1 MQLFHSPTSPFVR
14 KVLVTAHETGL
25 AARIEL
31 LPANPWE
38 QPPALTAINPL
49 SKVPALLTDD
59 GTILYDSPVIC
70 EYLDSLHGG
79 ARLVPESGAQRWQ
92 VLRVQALADGILDAA
107 VLRRLELLRPT
118 HLQSS
123 EWLALQASTIGRGL
137 DALEHEAVEWGG
149 ETDLGRITAAC
160 ALGYLDFRFG
170 DEQWRTTREN
180 LHRWY
185 ATFRLRPS
193 MTATAHPEG

>member
-25 AARIEL
+25 AARVEL

-79 ARLVPESGAQRWQ
+79 ARLVPEKGVRRWQ

-107 VLRRLELLRPT
+107 VLRRLECLRPAER
-118 HLQSS
+118 QSPD
-123 EWLALQASTIGRGL
+123 WLALQIATVGRGL
-137 DALEHEAVEWGG
+137 DALEQEAGSWDG
-149 ETDLGRITAAC
+149 TADLGRITAAC

-170 DEQWRTTREN
+170 NEDWRKDRDTLRAWYEQFRQRT
-180 LHRWY
+180 
-185 ATFRLRPS
+185 S
-193 MTATAHPEG
+193 MTATAHPDG

>member
-49 SKVPALLTDD
+49 GKVPALITDD
-59 GTILYDSPVIC
+59 RAILYDSPVIC
-70 EYLDSLHGG
+70 EYLDSLHDG

-92 VLRVQALADGILDAA
+92 VLRIQALADGILDAA
-107 VLRRLELLRPT
+107 VLRRLEHLRPAE
-118 HLQSS
+118 LQSS
-123 EWLALQASTIGRGL
+123 DWLALQAAAIGRGL
-137 DALEHEAVEWGG
+137 DALDREAGSWDGAA
-149 ETDLGRITAAC
+149 DLGRITAAC

-170 DEQWRTTREN
+170 DEDWRTGRES
-180 LHRWY
+180 LRGWY
-185 ATFRLRPS
+185 ERFRQRPS
-193 MTATAHPEG
+193 MTATAHSGG